1 MALAVCLLFDRRG
14 ERLVRELWERLERTG
29 VRTLA
34 SHTHG
39 HHHPHLSYAVLLEW
53 ERERVLE
60 ALSSLPDEGPV
71 TLDFHGTV
79 VFPRGR
85 AALVPSVP
93 ATLAVRQERVSRA
106 VAATGAVVHRH
117 YDPGSWV
124 PHVSVATGAS
134 GMQLPTV
141 VTAIADV
148 VPLTVTAE
156 RAVLIDSSTGQ
167 LWPLPVIP

>member
-14 ERLVRELWERLERTG
+14 ERLVRELWERLERAG
-29 VRTLA
+29 VRTLQ

-39 HHHPHLSYAVLLEW
+39 HHHPHLSYAVLLAW
-53 ERERVLE
+53 EHGRVLE
-60 ALSSLPDEGPV
+60 AVSALPDEGPV

-93 ATLAVRQERVSRA
+93 AGLAVRQERVSRA
-106 VAATGAVVHRH
+106 VAATGATVHRH
-117 YDPGSWV
+117 YEPGSWV

-134 GMQLPTV
+134 AAQLPVV
-141 VTAIADV
+141 VTAIADTL
-148 VPLTVTAE
+148 PLTVVAE
-156 RAVLIDSSTGQ
+156 RATLIDSSTGES
-167 LWPLPVIP
+167 WPLPGIP